1 MLWYLDENGDISVL
15 PVRQGITDGSMT
27 EVLAQEVEE
36 GMQIIAGVSV
46 VEESGGI
53 QNPFNRQEDNDMGS
67 RFRRGGGF

>member
-15 PVRQGITDGSMT
+15 PVQRGITDGSMT
-27 EVLAQEVEE
+27 EVIGSRVEV
-36 GMQIIAGVSV
+36 GMQVIAGVSV